1 MSKLYSIQESTLTN
15 IGNALRSKYGETRPG
30 TIRVPCVIAKS
41 SNVTDL
47 NNYGF
52 MPSGKTYNIVRI
64 PGATKIKVDL
74 YYMTSSE
81 GFGKVYVASGEY
93 GSNIPTDIMYA
104 GQNSPTLVEL
114 EFDNTEVI
122 TFCLDAMVIKALGY
136 YAECI
141 GYNVDGNPIE
151 VEGCSYKEQET
162 QVKNTY
168 SSADVA
174 AAIEG
179 LEAGLPEEAFLNT
192 GNCQYKFSRDNWNW
206 FIKNYGNRI
215 TTKDITD
222 MSYMFYYSENL
233 EDIPFDINLSSGSSA
248 NMMNVFNQCKKLKH
262 IPNID
267 CKRTA
272 SQYADM
278 SNFFY
283 YCWELTQ
290 VPYLY
295 NASVSA
301 MNSFFGSCHNLRE
314 IPEDYFDTWIFD
326 RINNY
331 AYAGMSGIFQDCY
344 SLRKLPTK
352 LFKYLENNIVS
363 SPYSYLY
370 YSLAINCYVLD
381 EITDLPIST
390 ITYTSNFFMSTVL
403 YCNRLKRFTFA
414 TNEDGTAKTAKWKS
428 QTIDLTYNIGY
439 CETNKNEDPADFA
452 TDKASLTA
460 YSMNIT
466 NYNSGIT
473 IDKAVYDEA
482 TYQALKND
490 PDWFCVGSKYYPDS
504 NYSRY
509 NHDSAVE
516 TINSLPDTSAYL
528 ATAGGTNTI
537 KFYGAAGS
545 ATDGGAINTL
555 TEEEIAVA
563 AAKGWTVTL
572 T

>member
-1 MSKLYSIQESTLTN
+1 MAKKLYEESSIQAIADAIREKN
-15 IGNALRSKYGETRPG
+15 GET
-30 TIRVPCVIAKS
+30 TTYK
-41 SNVTDL
+41 
-47 NNYGF
+47 
-52 MPSGKTYNIVRI
+52 PSE
-64 PGATKIKVDL
+64 
-74 YYMTSSE
+74 M
-81 GFGKVYVASGEY
+81 
-93 GSNIPTDIMYA
+93 
-104 GQNSPTLVEL
+104 
-114 EFDNTEVI
+114 
-122 TFCLDAMVIKALGY
+122 
-136 YAECI
+136 
-141 GYNVDGNPIE
+141 
-151 VEGCSYKEQET
+151 
-162 QVKNTY
+162 
-168 SSADVA
+168 A
-174 AAIEG
+174 AAITAITTGGGGE
-179 LEAGLPEEAFLNT
+179 EIPEEAFLIT
-192 GNCQYKFSRDNWNW
+192 GNCQYRFSRDNWNW
-206 FIKNYGNRI
+206 FIKNYSNKI

-222 MSYMFYYSENL
+222 MSYMFYYSQNL
-233 EDIPFDINLSSGSSA
+233 EDIPFDINLSSTSSA
-248 NMMNVFNQCKKLKH
+248 QMNNVFNYCTKLKH

-278 SNFFY
+278 SNFFV
-283 YCWELTQ
+283 YCYNLTQ

-301 MNSFFGSCHNLRE
+301 MTSFFGSCYNLRE

-331 AYAGMSGIFQDCY
+331 AYAGMGSIFQDCR

-352 LFKYLENNIVS
+352 LFRYLENNIVS

-370 YSLAINCYVLD
+370 YSLANGCYVLD

-390 ITYTSNFFMSTVL
+390 VTYTSNFFLSTAI
-403 YCNRLKRFTFA
+403 YCFRLKRFTFV
-414 TNEDGTAKTAKWKS
+414 TNEDGTAKTAKWKN
-428 QTIDLTYNIGY
+428 QTIDLTMNVGFYD
-439 CETNKNEDPADFA
+439 TNQNQDPADYA
-452 TDKASLTA
+452 TDKGSLIA
-460 YSMNIT
+460 FSMNIT
-466 NYNSGIT
+466 DFNSGIT
-473 IDKAVYDEA
+473 VDKAVYDDT

-490 PDWFCVGSKYYPDS
+490 PDWFCLGTKYYPNS

-537 KFYGAAGS
+537 KFYGASGS

-572 T
+572 S

>member
-30 TIRVPCVIAKS
+30 TIRVPYVIAKS

-52 MPSGKTYNIVRI
+52 MPSGKTYNVVRI

-74 YYMTSSE
+74 YYMTSSDV
-81 GFGKVYVASGEY
+81 FGKVYVASGEY

-104 GQNSPTLVEL
+104 GQNSPTLVKL

-122 TFCLDAMVIKALGY
+122 TFCLDAMYINALGY

-179 LEAGLPEEAFLNT
+179 LEAGLPEEAFLIT
-192 GNCQYKFSRDNWNW
+192 GNCNYKFAYGGWNW
-206 FIKNYGNRI
+206 FIERYSNKI
-215 TTKDITD
+215 TTKDIGDIGSMFYMNMELENIPFELNLKDNITSNMTNIFYGCYKLKYIPNIYYPSINYYTD
-222 MSYMFYYSENL
+222 MSGIFKYCRELIN
-233 EDIPFDINLSSGSSA
+233 IPYI
-248 NMMNVFNQCKKLKH
+248 
-262 IPNID
+262 
-267 CKRTA
+267 
-272 SQYADM
+272 
-278 SNFFY
+278 
-283 YCWELTQ
+283 
-290 VPYLY
+290 Y
-295 NASVSA
+295 NAYP
-301 MNSFFGSCHNLRE
+301 NGLNGLFDSCFRLKE
-314 IPEDYFDTWIFD
+314 IPEDYFDTWNFS
-326 RINNY
+326 RVNNY
-331 AYAGMSGIFQDCY
+331 SYASLGSIFQQCY
-344 SLRKLPTK
+344 SLRKLPMK
-352 LFKYLENNIVS
+352 LFNYLENNIVS
-363 SPYSYLY
+363 SVYSAFY
-370 YSLAINCYVLD
+370 YCLAYRCNCLD
-381 EITDLPIST
+381 EIADLPVLTST
-390 ITYTSNFFMSTVL
+390 FTSNLFLSSFDNCYRL
-403 YCNRLKRFTFA
+403 NRLTFK
-414 TNEDGTAKTAKWKS
+414 TNEDGSPKTANWKNQIINLS
-428 QTIDLTYNIGY
+428 ENLGWFNTQNSVAVTQDNI
-439 CETNKNEDPADFA
+439 EQWATNA
-452 TDKASLTA
+452 
-460 YSMNIT
+460 NII

-490 PDWFCVGSKYYPDS
+490 PDWFYIGTKYYPDS

-537 KFYGAAGS
+537 KFYGKAGS
-545 ATDGGAINTL
+545 TTDGGAINTL

-563 AAKGWTVTL
+563 AAKGWTVSFT
-572 T
+572 

>member
-1 MSKLYSIQESTLTN
+1 MAKKLYEESSIQAIADAIREKN
-15 IGNALRSKYGETRPG
+15 GET
-30 TIRVPCVIAKS
+30 TTYK
-41 SNVTDL
+41 
-47 NNYGF
+47 
-52 MPSGKTYNIVRI
+52 PSE
-64 PGATKIKVDL
+64 
-74 YYMTSSE
+74 M
-81 GFGKVYVASGEY
+81 
-93 GSNIPTDIMYA
+93 
-104 GQNSPTLVEL
+104 
-114 EFDNTEVI
+114 
-122 TFCLDAMVIKALGY
+122 
-136 YAECI
+136 
-141 GYNVDGNPIE
+141 
-151 VEGCSYKEQET
+151 
-162 QVKNTY
+162 
-168 SSADVA
+168 A
-174 AAIEG
+174 AAITAITTGGGGE
-179 LEAGLPEEAFLNT
+179 ELPEEAFLTT

-206 FIKNYGNRI
+206 FIENYGNRI

-222 MSYMFYYSENL
+222 MSYMFYYSQNL
-233 EDIPFDINLSSGSSA
+233 EDIPFDINLSSTSSA
-248 NMMNVFNQCKKLKH
+248 QMNNVFNYCSKLKH

-278 SNFFY
+278 SNFFV
-283 YCWELTQ
+283 YCYELTQ

-301 MNSFFGSCHNLRE
+301 MTSFFGSCYNLRE

-331 AYAGMSGIFQDCY
+331 AYAGMGSIFQDCR

-352 LFKYLENNIVS
+352 LFRYLENNIIS
-363 SPYSYLY
+363 SPYSSLY
-370 YSLAINCYVLD
+370 YSLANGCYVLD

-390 ITYTSNFFMSTVL
+390 VTYTSNFFLSTVI

-428 QTIDLTYNIGY
+428 QTIDLTYNVGY
-439 CETNKNEDPADFA
+439 CETNQNEDPANYA
-452 TDKASLTA
+452 TDKASLIA
-460 YSMNIT
+460 YSTRIT
-466 NYNSGIT
+466 DFNSGIT
-473 IDKAVYDEA
+473 IDKAVYDDT
-482 TYQALKND
+482 TYQALKDD
-490 PDWFCVGSKYYPDS
+490 PDWFCVGTKYYPNS

-537 KFYGAAGS
+537 KFYGASGS

-563 AAKGWTVTL
+563 AAKGWTVSFV
-572 T
+572 